1 MKTYKSNLPPDA
13 LPYGV
18 RIKGTDIATTEENVV
33 LALEQMT
40 LIMIEFGITGKLKEQ
55 MHEAGVLPLKE
66 KDLKTTAYDMAKFIA
81 ECIRNGSDLEAAF
94 LEAGILPQIQKLSAE
109 QLRP

>member
-1 MKTYKSNLPPDA
+1 MKIYKSNLPPDA

-33 LALEQMT
+33 LTLEQMT
-40 LIMIEFGITGKLKEQ
+40 LIMIEVGITGKLKEQ

-66 KDLKTTAYDMAKFIA
+66 KDLKTTAYDMVKIIA
-81 ECIRNGSDLEAAF
+81 ECTRNGSDLEAAF
-94 LEAGILPQIQKLSAE
+94 LEAGILPQIQKLSVE